1 MSVREIPYKALVGV
15 DAINARAA
23 SKDGVA
29 ELADSIAGIGLT
41 QALTVRPSAEK
52 ADRYEIIDGRR
63 RWLALTSLVKSG
75 KAGWSKASPV
85 PVLVRNE
92 DDVGA
97 LQTSLIAN
105 TVRLPMHPV
114 DQHAVFARLVE
125 GGTREDDI
133 AARFGLS
140 ARQVR
145 QQLALGRLAPAVR
158 DAWRKGQLEAE
169 AAQAFT
175 VDARHEQQ
183 EAALARLR
191 KQYGRQGRIDA
202 YGVRRELAG
211 GRVAVA
217 HVPAAVLARYTA
229 KGGILDED
237 LFSDGA
243 GYAKDALLLK
253 VAGDE
258 IRAEVAAATRDR
270 LAGQGWAWVA
280 ASDELPHQHRWEWAR
295 LEPIEMT
302 PEQEDHH
309 NKLLAD
315 VEEVEEAGN
324 GDIPEAV
331 RRQAIADAYQEE
343 IELAG
348 YTPEQRASAGAVF
361 TVHHSGEVDISF
373 GLIKPDGV
381 EIGQEADE
389 DDDSGMAGAMAGG
402 EVCPDCAG
410 VEPDDCDTCGGTG
423 RVQADD
429 GDLPPVGAT
438 LGQATAA
445 VEAEE
450 ADDSPTISFALRQ
463 TLGEAQ
469 TRAVAAVIVNDAGLA
484 MRLAIAALCTTSHA
498 SPVKLSIDQNAH
510 DRPPTDAAFT
520 RKLAA
525 AMALHSDDVPGKL
538 ASLIA
543 RSLSLVPVGAQD
555 TTTTLNADSLVELL
569 RGDVYGAFMRE
580 AFLPDDYFKRASKAV
595 ALAALDE
602 MRESGATA
610 GLAPRPELEAML
622 KTHLANAAAAQAI
635 ITGWLPPE
643 LRHPA
648 YTLLAPAQREEAA

>member
-1 MSVREIPYKALVGV
+1 MSVREVPYKSLVGV

-41 QALTVRPSAEK
+41 QALTVRPSADK

-140 ARQVR
+140 LRTVR
-145 QQLALGRLAPAVR
+145 QQLALDRLAPAVR
-158 DAWRKGQLEAE
+158 DAWRKGLLEAE

-175 VDARHEQQ
+175 IDARHEQQ

-191 KQYGRQGRIDA
+191 KSYGRHGRIDA
-202 YGVRRELAG
+202 YGVRRELSG
-211 GRVAVA
+211 SRVALQN
-217 HVPAAVLARYTA
+217 VPAAVLARYTA
-229 KGGILDED
+229 KGGIVDED
-237 LFSDGA
+237 LFTDGA
-243 GYAKDALLLK
+243 GFAKDALLLK

-258 IRAEVAAATRDR
+258 IRDEAAAATRER
-270 LAGQGWAWVA
+270 LIGQGWAWVA
-280 ASDELPHQHRWEWAR
+280 ASDELPWQHRWEWER
-295 LEPIEMT
+295 LETVGMT
-302 PEQEDHH
+302 AAQEDEH
-309 NKLLAD
+309 NALLAA
-315 VEEVEEAGN
+315 VEEVED
-324 GDIPEAV
+324 GDDAEAV
-331 RRQAIADAYQEE
+331 RRQALADAFQEAC
-343 IELAG
+343 ELAG
-348 YTPEQRASAGAVF
+348 YTAEDRARAGAVF
-361 TVHHSGEVDISF
+361 TIHDSGEVDVAF
-373 GLIKPDGV
+373 GLLKPDGV
-381 EIGQEADE
+381 EIGAT
-389 DDDSGMAGAMAGG
+389 DD
-402 EVCPDCAG
+402 EVCPDCADIDP
-410 VEPDDCDTCGGTG
+410 EDCDTCGGTG
-423 RVQADD
+423 RVPADEDDLPSVTSVVGADD
-429 GDLPPVGAT
+429 PQD
-438 LGQATAA
+438 
-445 VEAEE
+445 
-450 ADDSPTISFALRQ
+450 DDSPTISFALRQ

-469 TRAVAAVIVNDAGLA
+469 TRAVAASIVNDAIFA

-525 AMALHSDDVPGKL
+525 AMALHNDDVPGKL

-543 RSLSLVPVGAQD
+543 RSLSLVPVSAND
-555 TTTTLNADSLVELL
+555 TTTTLNAGSLVELL
-569 RGDVYGAFMRE
+569 RGDEYAAFMRE
-580 AFLPDDYFKRASKAV
+580 AFLPADYFKRASKAV

-602 MRESGATA
+602 MQASGASV
-610 GLAPRPELEAML
+610 GLMPRAELEAL
-622 KTHLANAAAAQAI
+622 QKTPLANVAAGQAL

-648 YTLLAPAQREEAA
+648 YTLTAPSAKQEAA